1 MDWFRIS
8 GGHLVRILGSDDR
21 WIDLLL
27 IPVDT
32 PPASAELALTMA
44 TDGHEPQITTP
55 EGRHSA
61 FVRAP
66 EDA

>member
-1 MDWFRIS
+1 VDWFRIS
-8 GGHLVRILGSDDR
+8 GGHLVRIL
-21 WIDLLL
+21 

-32 PPASAELALTMA
+32 PSASAELALTMA

-66 EDA
+66 EGA